1 MENKLVVLVVDDE
14 PGIRSGIRRVLQ
26 HYEVG
31 FPFMD
36 EDFGFE
42 IKEAASGEEGLA
54 IIERE
59 TVDIIMLDN
68 KLPGIQGIDLLE
80 QIKRMNLDAM
90 VMMITSYASLD
101 LAVKATRNGAYNF
114 VPKPFTPQ
122 ELRSAIENLTKH
134 LFLKRMTQRMNEE
147 GKQIRF
153 QFLSV
158 LSHELKSPINAVE
171 GYLRIM
177 KEKQVGD
184 QLDDYMEM
192 IERSLVRMAG
202 MRNLIMDML
211 DLTRIETGKKRRFL
225 KKIDLAEI
233 ATLAIHTMEPMAIQR
248 NLHMELSTDKPFY
261 FIADSEEMEIILNNL
276 ISNAVKYNRD
286 GGKVTVVLDRK
297 RDKVIIQVIDTGIGI
312 SAEDQTQLFQ
322 EFSRIKNAQT
332 RNISGS
338 GLGLSIVKK
347 MVALYKG
354 DIKLQSEVGV
364 GTTISVI
371 LPDIISDENLEI
383 D

>member
-184 QLDDYMEM
+184 QLNDYMEM